1 MCGIWALLKYKP
13 ELTQTILNS
22 INNLKNRGPDS
33 TTIHIDRNYI
43 VGFHRLAINDLSVY
57 GNQPFYYCHN
67 GGGALNDY
75 NYILIANG
83 EIYNHLELK
92 KTYNI
97 ITHGSSDCSILLP
110 LFIELQEDFKEFNN
124 VLRGEYSIIIIKQH
138 KYSNMIEYF
147 VSTDPLSVR
156 PLFYTVEG
164 GINEDYCINF
174 SSLLS
179 GLKGNDNG
187 VNIQRLDQGCLIKGH
202 TDLKTFNNFII
213 EKYHNTN
220 LPLIHISSET
230 GVPIPLGP
238 LDLLYHNIIYTLTE
252 SIIIRLDSDRPIG
265 CLLSGGLDSSL
276 IASIASRELIKRGK
290 QLRTFS
296 IGMTDGTDNIY
307 AQMVADHIGS
317 IHTVFNFT
325 SEEGLSVIDDVIKAT
340 ETYDITTI
348 RASVG
353 QYLISKKISETT
365 DIKVILNGD
374 GADEC
379 QMGYLYFYL
388 YPNLEEAI
396 LERNKLLQEIH
407 LFDGLRVDRNL
418 SYHGLEARVPFLDK
432 EFVDLYYRI
441 PSELLVPTH
450 DRMEKYLIR
459 HAFETLDPLLLPS
472 EVLWRKKEAFSDG
485 VSSKEKSW
493 YLILKE
499 HYNKLITDF
508 EFETRHTLTTC
519 YIIPT
524 SKESYYYRKKFNELY
539 GENYQVIPRY
549 WLPNWVENNDPSA
562 RTLQIYNVKV

>member
-22 INNLKNRGPDS
+22 INNIKNRGPDS
-33 TTIHIDRNYI
+33 TTIHVDRNYI

-57 GNQPFYYCHN
+57 GNQPFYYN
-67 GGGALNDY
+67 GGGALNNY

-92 KTYNI
+92 QTYNI
-97 ITHGSSDCSILLP
+97 TTRGSSDCSILLP
-110 LFIELQEDFKEFNN
+110 LFIELKEDFKEFNN

-138 KYSNMIEYF
+138 KYSNIIEYF

-156 PLFYTVEG
+156 PLFYTVEQSKL
-164 GINEDYCINF
+164 IENYCINF

-179 GLKGNDNG
+179 GLTGNDNG
-187 VNIQRLDQGCLIKGH
+187 VRNLQRLDQGCLIKGH

-220 LPLIHISSET
+220 LEMVNLSSET
-230 GVPIPLGP
+230 GVR
-238 LDLLYHNIIYTLTE
+238 LDLLYQKIIDTLTE
-252 SIIIRLDSDRPIG
+252 SIIIRLESDRPIG

-290 QLRTFS
+290 TLRTFS

-325 SEEGLSVIDDVIKAT
+325 SEEGLSVVDDVIKAT

-441 PSELLVPTH
+441 PSELLVPTP

-459 HAFETLDPLLLPS
+459 HAFETLDPTLLPS

-493 YLILKE
+493 YLILKDY
-499 HYNKLITDF
+499 YNNLITDL
-508 EFETRHTLTTC
+508 EFETGRKTLTH
-519 YIIPT
+519 IIPT
-524 SKESYYYRKKFNELY
+524 SKESYYYRKMFNELY
-539 GENYQVIPRY
+539 GENHQVIPQY
-549 WLPNWVENNDPSA
+549 WLPKWNEALNVGQLNNDPSA
-562 RTLQIYNVKV
+562 RTLRIYI